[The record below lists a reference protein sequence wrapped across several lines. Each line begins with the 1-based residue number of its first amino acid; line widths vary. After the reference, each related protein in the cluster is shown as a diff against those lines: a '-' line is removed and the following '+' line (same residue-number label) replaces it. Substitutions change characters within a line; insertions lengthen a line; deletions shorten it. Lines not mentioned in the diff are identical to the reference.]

1 MQDLR
6 SGPRPQIQKFLTVL
20 SHGYGRA
27 AQVQKATKLKNDHC
41 KLIVAKVLKNAVC
54 NLLNLIYTRRI
65 IFFFFWNCFGSGTLL
80 LLYTLFSFL
89 LPFLL
94 KSRILIA
101 VL

>member
-41 KLIVAKVLKNAVC
+41 KLIVVKVLKNAVC

-65 IFFFFWNCFGSGTLL
+65 IFFFFGTALEVVPCYY
-80 LLYTLFSFL
+80 YTLCFLFSSL
-89 LPFLL
+89 
-94 KSRILIA
+94 SS
-101 VL
+101 

>member
-27 AQVQKATKLKNDHC
+27 AQVQKTTKLKNDHC
-41 KLIVAKVLKNAVC
+41 KLIVVKVLKNAVC
-54 NLLNLIYTRRI
+54 NLLNLIYTRRT
-65 IFFFFWNCFGSGTLL
+65 FFFFLNCFGSGTLL
-80 LLYTLFSFL
+80 LLYTLFSFSP
-89 LPFLL
+89 PFLL